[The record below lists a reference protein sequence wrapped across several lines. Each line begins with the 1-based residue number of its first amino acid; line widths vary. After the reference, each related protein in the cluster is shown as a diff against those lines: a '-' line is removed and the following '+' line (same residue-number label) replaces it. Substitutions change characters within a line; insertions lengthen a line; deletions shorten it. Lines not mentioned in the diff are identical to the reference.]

1 MPYDTGAVP
10 QINFINLLKQTRMK
24 KLKWMAAGTLLA
36 GSMLLGS
43 CQSEIPETP
52 ETNPVT
58 NEVPATATSGESAQ
72 QEDPAAN
79 SGVGVIL
86 NK

>member
-1 MPYDTGAVP
+1 
-10 QINFINLLKQTRMK
+10 MK
-24 KLKWMAAGTLLA
+24 KLKWMAAGALLA

-43 CQSEIPETP
+43 CQSEIPEAP
-52 ETNPVT
+52 VADPVT
-58 NEVPATATSGESAQ
+58 NEVPATATTSENAQ
-72 QEDPAAN
+72 QEDPNAS